1 MFSRSLAVYHL
12 ILVFKQQQK
21 NPTVMDMV
29 INLLNYYIFLL
40 LMYHLWFLCL
50 YLSSNSCVLHL
61 EKCFFVVFRM
71 FVFNIK

>member
-29 INLLNYYIFLL
+29 INLLNYYIF
-40 LMYHLWFLCL
+40 Y
-50 YLSSNSCVLHL
+50 Y
-61 EKCFFVVFRM
+61 
-71 FVFNIK
+71 